1 MYIYVYIYIY
11 IYIYILTS
19 GTSALHRSRA
29 YRGAAVEL
37 DIAVVPCH

>member
-19 GTSALHRSRA
+19 GTSALHR
-29 YRGAAVEL
+29 VEL
-37 DIAVVPCH
+37 DIAVVPVSYAS